1 MDGDPQKPAVVG
13 DIAGVGQD
21 DFLLVYFPHV
31 KVLQTNHL
39 VSLQSVAFKIHPQKL
54 KCIKSSEQKRG
65 QFSTDMFALV
75 AMRLQSKVSCTLK
88 WMTEGL
94 QMNEDFF
101 DFFP

>member
-1 MDGDPQKPAVVG
+1 MGGDPQKPAVVV
-13 DIAGVGQD
+13 DVAGVGQD

-31 KVLQTNHL
+31 KVLERDHL
-39 VSLQSVAFKIHPQKL
+39 VSFQSVAFKIHQQKL
-54 KCIKSSEQKRG
+54 KCIKSSERKRG
-65 QFSTDMFALV
+65 HFSTDMFAFV
-75 AMRLQSKVSCTLK
+75 AMRLQSKVSHTLK